1 MQEKEYQ
8 HLSYV
13 LMGSVCWEY
22 VNTMFESF
30 IGARVMH
37 DLSTRSKAYFL
48 AGGMVEQLN
57 GTWKIRSTA

>member
-1 MQEKEYQ
+1 
-8 HLSYV
+8 
-13 LMGSVCWEY
+13 
-22 VNTMFESF
+22 MFESF

-48 AGGMVEQLN
+48 AGSMVEQLN